1 MMNEEIQKK
10 FIQFKM
16 IEDHIQELSKQ
27 HDLFEKQQQE
37 LNNTLEALE
46 QLPTLKKGQEIMIPL
61 AAGILIKGT
70 ISDPSSLFVNVGSDV
85 TMTKT
90 IEEGRGMVKEQL
102 DQISE
107 YEKQVTEQ
115 LVRLSEMADKVNE
128 ELMELQKEE

>member
-16 IEDHIQELSKQ
+16 IEDRVQELSKQ